1 MKENISHPTSRLEAC
16 TGLAL
21 RLFIKETRVQGE
33 ENLENLPKDRPII
46 FATTHLT
53 TLDVTGAINLIAKN
67 FDINVV
73 HAENQ
78 DHFLQAPI
86 PFLTTRI
93 ADKNN
98 FLPISPNYIEDEFT
112 AIENTLRSGKPILM
126 AAYAQHGSKNE
137 YYRELTQKNVVLPKK
152 GGIGAVFLAQK
163 TNSIIVPL
171 AVDIADDKVLTINIG
186 EYLDLEKIENLDKF
200 RVDRDE
206 TRLISE
212 KLRQQSE
219 VLMDSLRVMMP
230 PDKLE

>member
-1 MKENISHPTSRLEAC
+1 MKENINHSTSRLEAC
-16 TGLAL
+16 TDLAL

-33 ENLENLPKDRPII
+33 ANLKNLPEDRPLI

-67 FDINVV
+67 FDISVV

-78 DHFLQAPI
+78 DHFFQAPI

-98 FLPISPNYIEDEFT
+98 FLPMSPNYIEKEF
-112 AIENTLRSGKPILM
+112 AVIENALKSGKPILM
-126 AAYAQHGSKNE
+126 AAYAQHGSENE

-163 TNSIIVPL
+163 TNSIIIPI
-171 AVDIADDKVLTINIG
+171 AVDITDDKVMTINIG
-186 EYLDLEKIENLDKF
+186 EYLDLEKVENLDKYK
-200 RVDRDE
+200 VDRDE

-219 VLMDSLRVMMP
+219 ILMNSLASMMP
-230 PDKLE
+230 PEKLE